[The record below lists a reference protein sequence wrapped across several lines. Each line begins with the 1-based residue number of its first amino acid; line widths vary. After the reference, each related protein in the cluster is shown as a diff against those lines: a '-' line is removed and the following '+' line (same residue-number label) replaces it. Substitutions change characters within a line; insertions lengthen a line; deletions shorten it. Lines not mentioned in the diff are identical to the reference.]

1 MQLLKSLILVA
12 FVLEAAFG
20 TPVGPLTRRIDFS
33 SFPPHLI
40 GEVPN
45 ISGVLSPLRRIVED
59 SKTNIHMAQLRSV
72 ISLVEQTRK
81 LKTTTLFKSSREV
94 SVFGVDSVVWIFSK
108 NFTRARDFLSPE
120 PM

>member
-1 MQLLKSLILVA
+1 MALLPHPFKTIHDFFVLRTIFSLSLIFLY
-12 FVLEAAFG
+12 
-20 TPVGPLTRRIDFS
+20 
-33 SFPPHLI
+33 
-40 GEVPN
+40 
-45 ISGVLSPLRRIVED
+45 ISCPRFRTSRGVLSPLRRIVED